1 MRQVYR
7 RTKLQ
12 SNYIEITHRNG
23 CPPVNLLHIFRTP
36 FPKNTPGGLLLK
48 ETARKFQGLWLQKNF
63 FSSVYA
69 IATTCLD
76 KCFLF
81 II

>member
-7 RTKLQ
+7 GTKLQ

-36 FPKNTPGGLLLK
+36 FPKNIPGGLLLK
-48 ETARKFQGLWLQKNF
+48 ETTRKFQEL
-63 FSSVYA
+63 
-69 IATTCLD
+69 
-76 KCFLF
+76 
-81 II
+81 